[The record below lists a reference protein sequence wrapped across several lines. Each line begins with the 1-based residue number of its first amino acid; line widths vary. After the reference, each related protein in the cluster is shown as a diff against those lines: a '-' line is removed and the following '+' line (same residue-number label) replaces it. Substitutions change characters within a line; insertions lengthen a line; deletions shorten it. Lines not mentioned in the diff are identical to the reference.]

1 MYHHLCPESFL
12 EFWGKGGRGSFV
24 SVLSLFYKHAS
35 FPVLSLFYKHASF
48 PEYKSNTLG
57 FPGGSVVKYLP
68 ANAGGL
74 GSVLG
79 LGRSHM

>member
-24 SVLSLFYKHAS
+24 SVLG
-35 FPVLSLFYKHASF
+35 LFYKHASF

>member
-1 MYHHLCPESFL
+1 MYHHLWPESFL

-24 SVLSLFYKHAS
+24 SVFGLFYKHS
-35 FPVLSLFYKHASF
+35 SF
-48 PEYKSNTLG
+48 PEDKSNTSD

-74 GSVLG
+74 GSILG